1 MVGTAGRGPAVPSVS
16 VTVRAGAA
24 VPLGAG
30 SCQGEQT
37 RHGLEYFNPNSQKH
51 SKARE
56 IRPESTANMFNE
68 GKKNPRVS
76 TE

>member
-1 MVGTAGRGPAVPSVS
+1 MGLCGGNSRKGSVS